1 MVELCVIGGA
11 GLKVF
16 LAREARDG
24 RLLRLALY
32 AVSVVLI
39 AYVLWGMVSES
50 WVHED
55 YVSASLV
62 FVAVITATLV
72 TFLHR
77 NRPRDKFQFFHPW
90 KIQETTTSKDLWL
103 IAGFDTLVGLAVFGV
118 FMAPMSLTYG
128 TGAVFFAAMVGVMM
142 LATLPNGYR
151 YMRRQYDMVN
161 DREGFADRRTLLRY
175 KGYSDTHFHR
185 MLLAGVPTSALVFV
199 VPLFVV
205 VLVF

>member
-1 MVELCVIGGA
+1 M
-11 GLKVF
+11 KVF

-32 AVSVVLI
+32 AVSVALI

-55 YVSASLV
+55 YVGASLV

-103 IAGFDTLVGLAVFGV
+103 IAGFDTLVGLAVFGA

-142 LATLPNGYR
+142 MLADTPEWIPVHASSVRHGECPR
-151 YMRRQYDMVN
+151 
-161 DREGFADRRTLLRY
+161 GFDRRTLLRY
-175 KGYSDTHFHR
+175 KGYSDTHFRR

-199 VPLFVV
+199 VLLFVV
-205 VLVF
+205 VLMF